1 MRLTR
6 VGRICGNPAKTE
18 LLTMIEFKVYE
29 KTAAR
34 IRAWIYY
41 RNHAALR
48 RAILAAREV
57 C

>member
-1 MRLTR
+1 M
-6 VGRICGNPAKTE
+6 KTVDFV
-18 LLTMIEFKVYE
+18 LYP

-41 RNHAALR
+41 RNHASLR

>member
-1 MRLTR
+1 M
-6 VGRICGNPAKTE
+6 V
-18 LLTMIEFKVYE
+18 EFKVYE
-29 KTAAR
+29 ATAAR

-48 RAILAAREV
+48 RAIVAAREV